1 MPYQMLRLQD
11 ALGVPMNEAQGIA
24 HLGSLDDQLV
34 SKLLT
39 NYFATGSA
47 SARFT
52 DGWSGATEDV
62 RFHPDSD
69 HVRDMLAKWTDC
81 SELVKDREL
90 IEQLKSMLPNP
101 TGLVKLYASYLISDY
116 VGYHHDRNSSV
127 HCEQSI
133 VILLHAPKGCKL
145 LSNGE
150 VLTEAKPGD
159 VFLLEDQEFHGA
171 YPILPTPA
179 NAHKLDI
186 IGETEGSTSFSI
198 DNCMVFVLI
207 NRKAQSVKVS

>member
-1 MPYQMLRLQD
+1 MSYQMLRLQD

-24 HLGSLDDQLV
+24 HLGSLDNQLV
-34 SKLLT
+34 SRLLT
-39 NYFATGSA
+39 NYFATGA
-47 SARFT
+47 SNARFT
-52 DGWSGATEDV
+52 DGWSGSTEDV
-62 RFHPDSD
+62 RYHPDGD
-69 HVRDMLAKWTDC
+69 NVRDMLAKWTDC
-81 SELVKDREL
+81 SELVKNRDL
-90 IEQLKSMLPNP
+90 IEQLKIMVPSPK
-101 TGLVKLYASYLISDY
+101 GLVKLYGSYLISDY
-116 VGYHHDRNSSV
+116 IGYHHDRNSSV

-159 VFLLEDQEFHGA
+159 VFLLEDQEYHGA

-179 NAHKLDI
+179 NARKLDI
-186 IGETEGSTSFSI
+186 IGETEDNNSFSI